1 MSDEHSIL
9 YEENEEVIEFKEFV
23 ERANL
28 KYLKHQEDF
37 MRFAL
42 NNEHNGHG
50 GGCFDDMGVGKT
62 IQVIGLLECNPLENT
77 LILMPVALIEQWT
90 RAIKQIAGIEPLVYH
105 GVNKRKIDYHMLQ
118 TSFITITSYNTLV
131 TELPNSRSPV
141 VKDLFKTKWAR
152 VVCDEAHHLRNM
164 NTRMHT
170 AVMAL
175 KAELRWV
182 FTGTPIQNSKDDFYG
197 LCNVMG
203 LKPSY
208 YKNEANLKELAR
220 NYLIKRSKEDVG
232 ISLPELRVKT
242 EMVRWENEKEKEV
255 AAALH
260 NNLNFSGVRLDESS
274 EGVRNLPEMNNSH
287 FAKLMRSRQVCILPE
302 MVAESMPTIYDK
314 EKLAYVTE
322 GLSSCSKVN
331 AVIKHI
337 TERKDNGRK
346 KLMFCHFRDEMSKF
360 EEELTRI
367 GLKVAILDGRTPQKE
382 RERILTSKTID
393 VLILQVNTCCEGLN
407 LQHYKEMYFVT
418 LHWNPAVHDQ
428 AVGRCYRLGQ
438 TEEVDVFI
446 FQMEGFDN
454 EGTTKTIDTYVGEVQ
469 ENKRI
474 LSSELDKLCKEKE
487 PLVTSDTLPKL
498 IEVKEEQSSTCSTSN
513 PPL

>member
-1 MSDEHSIL
+1 MTEEKSVSLL
-9 YEENEEVIEFKEFV
+9 YTEDEEVVEFKEFV

-62 IQVIGLLECNPLENT
+62 IQVIGLIECNPVENT
-77 LILMPVALIEQWT
+77 LIVMPVALIEQWA
-90 RAIKQIAGIEPLVYH
+90 RAIKQISGITPLVYH
-105 GVNKRKIDYHMLQ
+105 GAQKRRIDYRMLQ

-131 TELPNSRSPV
+131 SDLPNAKSAY
-141 VKDLFKTKWAR
+141 VKDMYKTRWAR

-164 NTRMHT
+164 NTRTHA

-197 LCNVMG
+197 LCNIMG
-203 LKPSY
+203 LKASY
-208 YKNEANLKELAR
+208 YKNESNLKDLAR
-220 NYLIKRSKEDVG
+220 TYLIKRSKEDVG
-232 ISLPELRVKT
+232 IVLPELRVKT
-242 EMVRWENEKEKEV
+242 VKVDWENVKEKEL

-260 NNLNFSGVRLDESS
+260 NKLSFSGVSLDESS

-287 FAKLMRSRQVCILPE
+287 FAKLMRSRQICILPE
-302 MVAESMPTIYDK
+302 MVADSMPTIYDK
-314 EKLAYVTE
+314 EKLAYVSE
-322 GLSSCSKVN
+322 GLSSSSKVN
-331 AVIKHI
+331 AVVNHIK
-337 TERKDNGRK
+337 ERKENGRR
-346 KLMFCHFRDEMSKF
+346 KLMFCHFRDEMSRF
-360 EEELTRI
+360 EEELTR
-367 GLKVAILDGRTPQKE
+367 LELNVAILDGRTPQRE
-382 RERILTSKTID
+382 RERILTSNEID

-407 LQHYKEMYFVT
+407 LQQYKEMYFVT

-446 FQMEGFDN
+446 FQMAGFDE
-454 EGTTKTIDTYVGEVQ
+454 EGTTKTVDTYVGEVQ
-469 ENKRI
+469 DNKRE
-474 LSSELDKLCKEKE
+474 LCSELDELCKGNLE
-487 PLVTSDTLPKL
+487 
-498 IEVKEEQSSTCSTSN
+498 SS
-513 PPL
+513 LQ